1 MRGLQMA
8 EPNLQKK
15 NVQKKPVPK
24 KLVYEG
30 AAGRYRTLM
39 MKSNDPA
46 RRRMLEEMIA
56 RELEAVKRR
65 SFTVVPMTR
74 KRLGEAGTL

>member
-1 MRGLQMA
+1 MA
-8 EPNLQKK
+8 ERNIQ
-15 NVQKKPVPK
+15 K

-39 MKSNDPA
+39 MNTRDPA

-56 RELEAVKRR
+56 RELEAIKRR
-65 SFTVVPMTR
+65 NFIMASMSS
-74 KRLGEAGTL
+74 AGPQA